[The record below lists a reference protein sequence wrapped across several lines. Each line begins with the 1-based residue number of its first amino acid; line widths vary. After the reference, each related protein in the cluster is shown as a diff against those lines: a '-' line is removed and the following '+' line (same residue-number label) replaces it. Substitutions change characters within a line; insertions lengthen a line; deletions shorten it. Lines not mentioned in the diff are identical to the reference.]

1 MVILLILLVLGLW
14 KASMND
20 AAEVADFMPDDLNV
34 WSDGSCVTDDL
45 AIISVAGAGVFSVES
60 GMAWHSWNWGHLDD
74 VPLENGL
81 GGEGC
86 LLFCGVPGPCS
97 IFRELN
103 FGELSWPFRLERLFL
118 WEWII
123 KMLSITWEASSLVL

>member
-1 MVILLILLVLGLW
+1 MEG
-14 KASMND
+14 KYD
-20 AAEVADFMPDDLNV
+20 AAEVADFMPDGLNV

-74 VPLENGL
+74 VQLENGL

-86 LLFCGVPGPCS
+86 RLFCSIPGPCS

-118 WEWII
+118 LEWII

>member
-1 MVILLILLVLGLW
+1 MEGQY
-14 KASMND
+14 D
-20 AAEVADFMPDDLNV
+20 AAEVADFMPDGPNV

-60 GMAWHSWNWGHLDD
+60 GMAWHSWNWRHLDD

-86 LLFCGVPGPCS
+86 RLFCSVPGHCS
-97 IFRELN
+97 QKGLHACCCGVDNQNVVNHMGSLIS
-103 FGELSWPFRLERLFL
+103 GPFFWLRMGF
-118 WEWII
+118 
-123 KMLSITWEASSLVL
+123 A